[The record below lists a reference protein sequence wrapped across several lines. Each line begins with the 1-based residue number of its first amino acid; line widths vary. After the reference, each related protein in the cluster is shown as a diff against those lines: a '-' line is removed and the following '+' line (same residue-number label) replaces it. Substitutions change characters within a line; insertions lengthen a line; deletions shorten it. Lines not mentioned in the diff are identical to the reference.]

1 MKKFICILMTTFVG
15 ITAVFAQTVTLTF
28 TGRDAN
34 NHFIPFDRVEIGNVT
49 RSWQET
55 IYYPDTVIVMGGTGI
70 EENVFT
76 KGFALAQNNPNPFEV
91 TTNATLTTS
100 EAGEVTMEMLDM
112 NGRMVASQKF
122 GNIQAGVHQFT
133 LTVAVP
139 GTYILTARQN
149 GKTSSIK
156 MVNKG
161 EGAMN
166 RVEYVGLS
174 GTKAEIPE
182 QKSESKGII
191 TNPFTLGNEMMYI
204 GYVNISGTEYTSQT
218 IHKNQIVSENFVLNF
233 NATAPA
239 GMATV
244 TTDEVTNIQPTRA
257 TCGGNVVDDGGY
269 SVIAR
274 GICWNTTPNPVFN
287 ENHISS
293 GDGLGAFTCYLTNLS
308 ENTTYYVRAYAVNSV
323 DTAYGQQRIFTT
335 SVTLPTITTNNV
347 SCITATT
354 ATCGGNVTNMGGAP
368 VTSRG
373 VCWNTSQN
381 PTVSDSHTTDG
392 SGMGDF
398 TSNMTGLIFGTTYYV
413 RAYATNSGRT
423 AYGEQRCFTQNI
435 DGQPCLGTP
444 TVTDH
449 EDNVYA
455 TVQIGNQC
463 WMRDNLRTTTSPST
477 GTYLIP
483 AVGTDYTYT
492 GKQARWYNNDS
503 TTYALMNYGLLYN
516 WNAAV
521 DTFKTAYGE
530 TSVNISSSNAVSV
543 NFTGHRRGICPAGW
557 HLPSNAEW
565 TQLTDH
571 VSSQCQYLCE
581 GNTSYI
587 AKALADSIGWDN
599 YYYVNCFV
607 GNNQSTNNATGF
619 SALPAGHFISSSY
632 NAGIQATFWS
642 SAQSSNNNAYYRYL
656 RYSTNN
662 IDGAT
667 CTKSIGCSVRCL
679 RDY

>member
-1 MKKFICILMTTFVG
+1 MKKIICIVMTTFVG
-15 ITAVFAQTVTLTF
+15 ITTLFAQTVTLTF

-156 MVNKG
+156 MVNTG
-161 EGAMN
+161 EGAIN
-166 RVEYVGLS
+166 RVEYAGVS
-174 GTKAEIPE
+174 GIL
-182 QKSESKGII
+182 QRKSNPKGII
-191 TNPFTLGNEMMYI
+191 TSLFNLGDEMVYI
-204 GYVNISGTEYTSQT
+204 GYVNINGTEYTSQT
-218 IHKNQIVSENFVLNF
+218 IHKNQIVSENFILNF
-233 NATAPA
+233 NVTAPT
-239 GMATV
+239 GLATV
-244 TTDEVTNIQPTRA
+244 TTDEVTDIQPTRA

-274 GICWNTTPNPVFN
+274 GICWSTTPNPVFN
-287 ENHISS
+287 DNHISN
-293 GDGLGAFTCYLTNLS
+293 GDGLGAFTCQLTNLS
-308 ENTTYYVRAYAVNSV
+308 EGTTYYMRAYAVNSV
-323 DTAYGQQRIFTT
+323 GTAYGTQRSFTT
-335 SVTLPTITTNNV
+335 
-347 SCITATT
+347 TA
-354 ATCGGNVTNMGGAP
+354 V
-368 VTSRG
+368 
-373 VCWNTSQN
+373 
-381 PTVSDSHTTDG
+381 
-392 SGMGDF
+392 
-398 TSNMTGLIFGTTYYV
+398 
-413 RAYATNSGRT
+413 
-423 AYGEQRCFTQNI
+423 
-435 DGQPCLGTP
+435 GQPCPGTP

-449 EDNVYA
+449 EGNVYN

-483 AVGTDYTYT
+483 DTNVSGTYT
-492 GKQARWYNNDS
+492 GKQARWYYNDS
-503 TTYALMNYGLLYN
+503 ATYAPMNYGLLYN

-521 DTFKTAYGE
+521 DTFNTAYEE
-530 TSVNISSSNAVSV
+530 TSVNNSSSMSV
-543 NFTGHRRGICPAGW
+543 TFNGHRRGICPAGW
-557 HLPSNAEW
+557 HLPSDAEW
-565 TQLTDH
+565 NTMEATVCGSGWQ
-571 VSSQCQYLCE
+571 SSYE
-581 GNTSYI
+581 TSGGFRGSH
-587 AKALADSIGWDN
+587 AGKLAG
-599 YYYVNCFV
+599 
-607 GNNQSTNNATGF
+607 GNNWATSTTSGAPGDYGYADRNASGF
-619 SALPAGHFISSSY
+619 SAVPAGRCYGSWFDF
-632 NAGIQATFWS
+632 AGYYAYFWS
-642 SAQSSNNNAYYRYL
+642 STEGGGQYGAYYRYIS
-656 RYSTNN
+656 YSNTGVCRNPF
-662 IDGAT
+662 D
-667 CTKSIGCSVRCL
+667 KSYGYSVRCL